1 MTEFKAKIISVE
13 YHKPEYHIT
22 IEVYI
27 DDVLNSETMIT
38 AQDTLTFL
46 EIRALVLDQ
55 LHAIKDA
62 LELGAEL
69 NSHIG
74 QEIILT

>member
-1 MTEFKAKIISVE
+1 MVEFKAKIKSVE

-22 IEVYI
+22 IEIYI
-27 DDVLNSETMIT
+27 DDVYDSDTMIT
-38 AQDTLTFL
+38 AQDDLMF
-46 EIRALVLDQ
+46 IAVRNLVLDK
-55 LHAIKDA
+55 LHEIKNA

>member
-1 MTEFKAKIISVE
+1 MSEFKAKIMSVE
-13 YHKPEYHIT
+13 YHRPEYHIN
-22 IEVYI
+22 IEIYI
-27 DDVLNSETMIT
+27 DDVHDSDTMIT
-38 AQDTLTFL
+38 AQDDLTFIQ
-46 EIRALVLDQ
+46 IRDLVLDK

>member
-1 MTEFKAKIISVE
+1 MAEEFKAKIISVE

-22 IEVYI
+22 IEIYV
-27 DDVLNSETMIT
+27 DEVLDSNVTIHT
-38 AQDTLTFL
+38 QDTMTFI
-46 EIRALVLDQ
+46 EIRTMVLAELQ
-55 LHAIKDA
+55 AIKNA

-74 QEIILT
+74 QEIIL